1 MELDYIE
8 LPERYCQLLISNV
21 SSSSNTSVDL
31 QKHIFQS
38 PAMARIL
45 YRILNAGEETDLTS
59 LIKKY
64 GWHGIRDRL
73 LAYYVNFMENSSHP
87 HSVLVDSV
95 DEIKR
100 LEGRFRDKTVSGYSR
115 LISLGLYLKASCYE
129 QELET
134 IEDHP
139 YFPDRRVD
147 MLLSQVT
154 NRNIRI
160 DILILMLVHFL
171 KFLGEEKLFGL
182 IKAKS
187 NFDVI
192 ESMLE
197 NEHRLLLQKNL
208 INYALSI
215 GDLELIAAKTV

>member
-8 LPERYCQLLISNV
+8 LPEAFCQLLISNV
-21 SSSSNTSVDL
+21 SSSSKTSVDL
-31 QKHIFQS
+31 QKHIYQS

-45 YRILNAGEETDLTS
+45 YRILNEGEETDLTS
-59 LIKKY
+59 LVKKF

-73 LAYYVNFMENSSHP
+73 LAYYINFLENNNHP
-87 HSVLVDSV
+87 HAVLIDSV
-95 DEIKR
+95 DDIKS
-100 LEGRFRDKTVSGYSR
+100 LETRFREKTVSGYSR
-115 LISLGLYLKASCYE
+115 LISLGFYLKISCYE
-129 QELET
+129 QDLKTLQE
-134 IEDHP
+134 HP
-139 YFPDRRVD
+139 FFPSRKID
-147 MLLSQVT
+147 LLMSEVT

-187 NFDVI
+187 SFDTI
-192 ESMLE
+192 ETMIE
-197 NEHRLLLQKNL
+197 PAQRLLLQKNL

-215 GDLELIAAKTV
+215 GDLELVAAKTV

>member
-8 LPERYCQLLISNV
+8 LPEAFCQLLISNV
-21 SSSSNTSVDL
+21 SSSSQASVDL
-31 QKHIFQS
+31 QKYIYQS

-45 YRILNAGEETDLTS
+45 YRVLNAGEETDLTS
-59 LIKKY
+59 LIKKF

-73 LAYYVNFMENSSHP
+73 LAYYINFLENSNHP

-95 DEIKR
+95 DDITN
-100 LEGRFRDKTVSGYSR
+100 LEARFRDKTVSGYSR
-115 LISLGLYLKASCYE
+115 LISLGFYLKVSCYE
-129 QELET
+129 QDLKSLDE
-134 IEDHP
+134 HP
-139 YFPDRRVD
+139 YFPSRKIDQL
-147 MLLSQVT
+147 MASVT

-187 NFDVI
+187 SFDMI
-192 ESMLE
+192 ETMLE
-197 NEHRLLLQKNL
+197 PNQKQLLQKNL

-215 GDLELIAAKTV
+215 GDLELVAAKTV